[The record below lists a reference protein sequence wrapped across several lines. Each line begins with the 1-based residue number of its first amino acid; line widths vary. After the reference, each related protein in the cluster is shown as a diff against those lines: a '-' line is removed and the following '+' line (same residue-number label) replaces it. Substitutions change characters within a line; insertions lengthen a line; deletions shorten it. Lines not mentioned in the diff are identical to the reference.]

1 MNELLSTGLRLAPF
15 LLLVALRVGVV
26 LSFMPA
32 PFGDIAPVRVRAV
45 LSIVVAF
52 ALCLP
57 LLSSAPTI
65 ELAAGPVL
73 HAAAG
78 EFMVGAV
85 IGLTVRL
92 TLATVEIAGTLL
104 GNAMGLGFATQIDPL
119 FGQESLPTTTLL
131 SSFGVAV
138 FFGLSGHHTVFR
150 ALAFSLAAAPC
161 GSALSHVHAEAF
173 LGLSTK
179 MLAQGLRI
187 SAPVAATMFIVQLGT
202 ALVARAAPRV
212 QVFSLSFGV
221 TISVGV
227 WVLYSVAP
235 QLAQAISA
243 SMEGLADAIVLS
255 FVGSSP

>member
-1 MNELLSTGLRLAPF
+1 MNELLPTAMRLGPF

-32 PFGDIAPVRVRAV
+32 PFGDVAPVRVRAV
-45 LSIVVAF
+45 LSVVVAF
-52 ALCLP
+52 VLCLP
-57 LLSSAPTI
+57 QTSAPQI
-65 ELAAGPVL
+65 ELAAGPL
-73 HAAAG
+73 LRAAAG

-92 TLATVEIAGTLL
+92 ALAAVEVAGTLL

-119 FGQESLPTTTLL
+119 FGQESVPTTTML
-131 SSFGVAV
+131 SSFGVAI
-138 FFGLSGHHTVFR
+138 FLGLSGHHTVFR

-161 GSALSHVHAEAF
+161 GGALSHVHAEAF
-173 LGLSTK
+173 LGLATK

-212 QVFSLSFGV
+212 QVFALSFGV

-243 SMEGLADAIVLS
+243 SLEGLADAMVLS
-255 FVGSSP
+255 FVGNSP